1 MVFRS
6 LGRRRLGWDA
16 FPDRYAYA
24 REDGEGR
31 SRRPHAAPSPC
42 RDPEGWLLAADAC
55 VPATRRWRAVTYRG
69 EDCAAGRV
77 APFLTATNS
86 SMVVRRSDIP
96 SPCEAMRRRRR
107 RRRRG
112 QDQHL
117 YKFPEERSAYA
128 TVGVRR
134 RHQIRALAAP
144 HVTKRPPPPSFPCG
158 TGRPSSPPAPPQP
171 SSNFSILDPDN
182 QFLDPQNHLSG
193 EGGGG

>member
-55 VPATRRWRAVTYRG
+55 VRRTRRWRAVTYRAV
-69 EDCAAGRV
+69 ERAAWPRRALSHGNEFVLHR
-77 APFLTATNS
+77 
-86 SMVVRRSDIP
+86 MVVRRSDIP

-107 RRRRG
+107 RG

-117 YKFPEERSAYA
+117 YKFPEERSAST

-144 HVTKRPPPPSFPCG
+144 HATKRPTPAASFLTTTPSPSPPSLP
-158 TGRPSSPPAPPQP
+158 RKP
-171 SSNFSILDPDN
+171 
-182 QFLDPQNHLSG
+182 
-193 EGGGG
+193 